1 MTRLTRIFIVI
12 FLATLSG
19 CSRTGASYKAA
30 SVILISIDTLRSDH
44 LPVYG
49 YGGVA
54 TPNLDLLAADS
65 VVFNRAYSHVP
76 LTLPSH
82 ATLFTGL
89 LPAQNGV
96 HDNVAFSLAPSHET
110 MASLFASHGYAT
122 GGAVSAIVLSHESG
136 ISRGFEFYD
145 DAVEPTRVRESLG
158 RVQRSGA
165 ETENKLI
172 EWIDGEKRRPLFA
185 FLHLYEPHSPY
196 EPPEPFA
203 SKYREH
209 PYDGEI
215 AAADA
220 IVGTFLKDLKSRGLY
235 DSSIVVLLSDHG
247 EGLGEHGEAEH
258 GIFLYRDVLQVPVW
272 VKLPGSAHRGV
283 RIDGPVGLDDLFPT
297 LAELSGLAPPTKLS
311 GTSLKGV
318 LEGKALPERPIFA
331 ESFYARFHLGWSDL
345 ASLVSGRYQYIH
357 SPRPE
362 LYDVVVDPA
371 EKKDLAPDKP
381 PAFRE
386 LRASLLRQERPIPS
400 PGEGDPERARQLA
413 ALGYLTAKNTSA
425 TPGDLPDPK
434 DKIGDL
440 EPLKEAFG
448 FYSKGEFGKAASIL
462 SALVRRQPSMSEAW
476 QLYAQTL
483 HRLGRENEAFDAY
496 RTADRQTPG
505 NGPLLLD
512 TATFLLEAGRL
523 EDAKRYAL
531 LAQAAGA
538 PHVHQTLAQIA
549 VAQHDL
555 QVAES
560 EARLALG
567 ERPGRRVP
575 LLILARIARER
586 GDLPSALRYLDEI
599 ERLTREKNL
608 PPLSLANGLRGDVF
622 ARLGRGAEAEEA
634 FRREIALFPE
644 NPQAWCNLALLYASQ
659 GREPLARATLSK
671 FIESVPSADAFRA
684 VMETARILGDP
695 QWAGRLAQEAH
706 QKFGRP
712 LTDKPAMP

>member
-1 MTRLTRIFIVI
+1 MAVQPVRALSGAARHQRRRELLRAGRQPGLLLRPRAIPQRQCSRRSLLLRQSKHDRESRRLSARQCLRVRSAFREAIPGRSRHHHAVDRYFQPLQQRRGAPARQRGRAIHDREQLQRLLLQTEFALQPDHRDSEPARRASGNSRLLLSSAPRPAPLPGRAFPPSITDTLPLRMTRLTRIFIVI

-110 MASLFASHGYAT
+110 MASLFGSHGYAT

-203 SKYREH
+203 GQYREH

-247 EGLGEHGEAEH
+247 EGLGEHGEA
-258 GIFLYRDVLQVPVW
+258 
-272 VKLPGSAHRGV
+272 
-283 RIDGPVGLDDLFPT
+283 
-297 LAELSGLAPPTKLS
+297 
-311 GTSLKGV
+311 
-318 LEGKALPERPIFA
+318 
-331 ESFYARFHLGWSDL
+331 
-345 ASLVSGRYQYIH
+345 
-357 SPRPE
+357 
-362 LYDVVVDPA
+362 
-371 EKKDLAPDKP
+371 
-381 PAFRE
+381 
-386 LRASLLRQERPIPS
+386 
-400 PGEGDPERARQLA
+400 
-413 ALGYLTAKNTSA
+413 
-425 TPGDLPDPK
+425 
-434 DKIGDL
+434 
-440 EPLKEAFG
+440 
-448 FYSKGEFGKAASIL
+448 
-462 SALVRRQPSMSEAW
+462 
-476 QLYAQTL
+476 
-483 HRLGRENEAFDAY
+483 
-496 RTADRQTPG
+496 
-505 NGPLLLD
+505 
-512 TATFLLEAGRL
+512 
-523 EDAKRYAL
+523 
-531 LAQAAGA
+531 
-538 PHVHQTLAQIA
+538 
-549 VAQHDL
+549 
-555 QVAES
+555 
-560 EARLALG
+560 
-567 ERPGRRVP
+567 
-575 LLILARIARER
+575 
-586 GDLPSALRYLDEI
+586 
-599 ERLTREKNL
+599 
-608 PPLSLANGLRGDVF
+608 
-622 ARLGRGAEAEEA
+622 
-634 FRREIALFPE
+634 
-644 NPQAWCNLALLYASQ
+644 
-659 GREPLARATLSK
+659 
-671 FIESVPSADAFRA
+671 
-684 VMETARILGDP
+684 
-695 QWAGRLAQEAH
+695 
-706 QKFGRP
+706 
-712 LTDKPAMP
+712 